1 MSDGTNGSHGTHG
14 PQHTHGSYGSC
25 FDTLGAQYIDG
36 EWRAG
41 TGSWDIVDF
50 NPYDGEKLA
59 SITVAGVDEIDQAYR
74 AAERA
79 QPSWAAV
86 NPYRRRLVFE
96 RALRVIDDN
105 EPELTAAIT
114 AECGGTAVKA
124 AFELHLAREFLR
136 EAIQLALRA
145 EGRILPAP
153 DDTRENRLYRV
164 PVGVVGVISP
174 FNFPFLLSI
183 KSVAPALALGNAVV
197 LKPHQN
203 TPICGGGLV
212 AKLFEDAGLPG
223 GVLNVVVT
231 DIAEIGDALI
241 EHPVPKVISFTGS
254 DKVGRHVATVAAS
267 HFKRTILEL
276 GGNSALIVLDD
287 ADVDY
292 AVDAAVFSRFIHQ
305 GQVCMAANRVLVDR
319 SVERE
324 FTEKFVAKV
333 RTLKVGDPGDPATH
347 IGPLINSGQAEAI
360 TSLVDQTVADGATAL
375 LRGRTD
381 GTLVGPS
388 VLTGLPADSPILA
401 QEIFGPVALI
411 IPFDG
416 EDEAVRLANATP
428 YGLSGA
434 VHTGDVER
442 GVRVA
447 QRIETGMIHVNDSTV
462 HDEAIVPFGGEKHSG
477 VGRLNGDSMVDAFT
491 TTKWISIQHGRSSF
505 PF

>member
-1 MSDGTNGSHGTHG
+1 MS
-14 PQHTHGSYGSC
+14 Y
-25 FDTLGAQYIDG
+25 FDELAFQYIDG

-79 QPSWAAV
+79 QKQWGAT
-86 NPYRRRLVFE
+86 NPYTRRLVFE
-96 RALRVIDDN
+96 RALRVVD
-105 EPELTAAIT
+105 ERETELAAAIT

-124 AFELHLAREFLR
+124 AFELHLVREFLR
-136 EAIQLALRA
+136 EALHLALRA
-145 EGRILPAP
+145 EGRILPSP
-153 DDTRENRLYRV
+153 DDTKENRLYRL

-212 AKLFEDAGLPG
+212 AKVFEEAGLPA

-241 EHPVPKVISFTGS
+241 EHPVPRVISFTGS

-267 HFKRTILEL
+267 HFKRTVLEL

-319 SVERE
+319 SVEAE

-333 RTLKVGDPGDPATH
+333 KTLKVGDPGDPATH
-347 IGPLINSGQAEAI
+347 IGPLINAGQAEAI
-360 TSLVDQTVADGATAL
+360 NTLLDQTVADGATAL
-375 LRGRTD
+375 LRGTTT
-381 GTLVGPS
+381 GTLVAPS
-388 VLTGLPADSPILA
+388 VLTGLPADSPILT

-416 EDEAVRLANATP
+416 EEEAVRIANATP

-442 GVRVA
+442 GVRIA
-447 QRIETGMIHVNDSTV
+447 KRIDTGMIHVNDGTV

-477 VGRLNGDSMVDAFT
+477 VGRLNGDSMVDVFT
-491 TTKWISIQHGRSSF
+491 TTKWISIQHGRSRF